1 MEVSTMSSRSVLRSL
16 VLVSALGLAGC
27 GGPQEEMQSAEATL
41 AAAREAGAESYAPE
55 PYGRASELLAQA
67 DNERKVQEGKFVLM
81 RSYGRTKQL
90 LRQAE
95 AEAAKAKT
103 EAASAKL
110 QARSDAQTAIGA
122 ARTALDAAFSAVA
135 NAPAGKDSRADL
147 ALMRGDLE
155 VLKGTLDEAEAAQGS
170 GDYATAL
177 ERAGKVRQEA
187 EAISADVANALR
199 KVHRS

>member
-1 MEVSTMSSRSVLRSL
+1 MSSRSVLRSL
-16 VLVSALGLAGC
+16 LLMSALGLAGC
-27 GGPQEEMQSAEATL
+27 GGPQEEVHSAEGTL

-67 DNERKVQEGKFVLM
+67 RNEMELQNGRFVLM

-95 AEAAKAKT
+95 AEAATAKT
-103 EAASAKL
+103 EAASARL
-110 QARSDAQTAIGA
+110 QARSDAQTAIDT
-122 ARTALDAAFSAVA
+122 ARTALDAALSAVA

-170 GDYATAL
+170 GNYATAL
-177 ERAGKVRQEA
+177 ERAGRVRQEA

-199 KVHRS
+199 KIHRS

>member
-1 MEVSTMSSRSVLRSL
+1 MSSRSVLRIL
-16 VLVSALGLAGC
+16 VLVSTLSLAGC
-27 GGPQEEMQSAEATL
+27 GGPQEEMQAAQATL

-55 PYGRASELLAQA
+55 LYGRASELLAQA
-67 DNERKVQEGKFVLM
+67 GNEMKVQEGKFVLM
-81 RSYGRTKQL
+81 RSHGRTKQL

-103 EAASAKL
+103 EAASGKL
-110 QARSDAQTAIGA
+110 QARSDAQTAIDA
-122 ARTALDAAFSAVA
+122 ARTALDAALSAVA

-147 ALMRGDLE
+147 ALLRGDLE
-155 VLKGTLDEAEAAQGS
+155 VLKGRLDEAEAAQGS